1 MVAKSDGRELDSRAR
16 DILKLII
23 RSYVNSGEPV
33 GSRTLA
39 KSMDWKFSPATIRNV
54 MADLEDDGYLAQPHT
69 SAGRIPSEK
78 GYRFYVDRLAESG
91 KVSKSDERYINRM
104 LAGTETPED
113 LMSRTSVILSRI
125 SKNVGLVIA
134 PPMSATVLKHVEFV
148 DLGDGKILVVFVS
161 KTGLLQRRLIRV
173 AERYT
178 QEELDK
184 ASRYLVE
191 KFSGKTLMEIRSEL
205 LLAMQFERTL
215 FDRMLTLL
223 RTWSETPQEDAP
235 PAVIYL
241 EGTAN
246 ILNQPE
252 FADVERMRT
261 LFQMFE
267 EKSRLVKIL
276 NECISN
282 SPPEGVKISIGSELG
297 IPDMRDFTLIASSYA
312 STDRTPGFLG
322 IIGPTRM
329 EYERG
334 ISIVSYLGRVV
345 GEMINA

>member
-1 MVAKSDGRELDSRAR
+1 
-16 DILKLII
+16 
-23 RSYVNSGEPV
+23 
-33 GSRTLA
+33 
-39 KSMDWKFSPATIRNV
+39 
-54 MADLEDDGYLAQPHT
+54 
-69 SAGRIPSEK
+69 
-78 GYRFYVDRLAESG
+78 
-91 KVSKSDERYINRM
+91 
-104 LAGTETPED
+104 
-113 LMSRTSVILSRI
+113 
-125 SKNVGLVIA
+125 
-134 PPMSATVLKHVEFV
+134 
-148 DLGDGKILVVFVS
+148 
-161 KTGLLQRRLIRV
+161 
-173 AERYT
+173 
-178 QEELDK
+178 
-184 ASRYLVE
+184 
-191 KFSGKTLMEIRSEL
+191 MEIRSEL

-297 IPDMRDFTLIASSYA
+297 IPDMRSEEHTSELQS
-312 STDRTPGFLG
+312 
-322 IIGPTRM
+322 
-329 EYERG
+329 
-334 ISIVSYLGRVV
+334 RVDLV
-345 GEMINA
+345 

>member
-1 MVAKSDGRELDSRAR
+1 MLNSSISETAKFWWSLFPKRDCCNAGSFELPSDTRRKSSIRRAGISWR
-16 DILKLII
+16 NSPEK
-23 RSYVNSGEPV
+23 RS
-33 GSRTLA
+33 
-39 KSMDWKFSPATIRNV
+39 WKFEASCCWPCSSN
-54 MADLEDDGYLAQPHT
+54 
-69 SAGRIPSEK
+69 
-78 GYRFYVDRLAESG
+78 
-91 KVSKSDERYINRM
+91 ERC
-104 LAGTETPED
+104 
-113 LMSRTSVILSRI
+113 S
-125 SKNVGLVIA
+125 IA
-134 PPMSATVLKHVEFV
+134 L
-148 DLGDGKILVVFVS
+148 
-161 KTGLLQRRLIRV
+161 
-173 AERYT
+173 
-178 QEELDK
+178 
-184 ASRYLVE
+184 
-191 KFSGKTLMEIRSEL
+191 L

-223 RTWSETPQEDAP
+223 RTWSETPQQDAP
-235 PAVIYL
+235 PAAIYL

>member
-1 MVAKSDGRELDSRAR
+1 
-16 DILKLII
+16 
-23 RSYVNSGEPV
+23 
-33 GSRTLA
+33 
-39 KSMDWKFSPATIRNV
+39 
-54 MADLEDDGYLAQPHT
+54 
-69 SAGRIPSEK
+69 
-78 GYRFYVDRLAESG
+78 
-91 KVSKSDERYINRM
+91 
-104 LAGTETPED
+104 
-113 LMSRTSVILSRI
+113 
-125 SKNVGLVIA
+125 
-134 PPMSATVLKHVEFV
+134 
-148 DLGDGKILVVFVS
+148 
-161 KTGLLQRRLIRV
+161 
-173 AERYT
+173 
-178 QEELDK
+178 
-184 ASRYLVE
+184 
-191 KFSGKTLMEIRSEL
+191 MEIRSEL
-205 LLAMQFERTL
+205 LQAMQFERTL

-235 PAVIYL
+235 PAAIYL